1 MVCQN
6 CHKENRSKA
15 KFCKWCGQQLVTTDL
30 LDRLVGLEEVK
41 KQLKTIVD
49 TYTFLRSRSDISNAR
64 ISLNAIVIG
73 DTGTGKTALAEVLRD
88 YFYQHKIIEKPQ
100 LMMVDAVDY

>member
-30 LDRLVGLEEVK
+30 LDKLVGLDEVK
-41 KQLKTIVD
+41 NQLKTIVD
-49 TYTFLRSRSDISNAR
+49 TYTFLRSRKDISKAR
-64 ISLNAIVIG
+64 ISLNAIVMSRILLHQ
-73 DTGTGKTALAEVLRD
+73 TD
-88 YFYQHKIIEKPQ
+88 YPVCRCQAYLPRFHKRHISACKR
-100 LMMVDAVDY
+100 